1 MPIKSI
7 FQFIIIIFYFNCG
20 EKLFLNLTNM
30 IKEEFINKIKTLK
43 EDEVDSIQKLLHFM
57 VD

>member
-1 MPIKSI
+1 
-7 FQFIIIIFYFNCG
+7 
-20 EKLFLNLTNM
+20 M
-30 IKEEFINKIKTLK
+30 IKEDFINKIKTLK